1 MKFKSI
7 KMNNFMRYEGENE
20 IVFSC
25 DPELNV
31 TVVLGNNTFGKT
43 TIAQAFRWGLYGE
56 VINSKYDKSQSVNLL
71 NNQILESMD
80 ANSRKNVEVV
90 IEVIDNQI
98 TYEFTRRAE
107 FIRKFPDL
115 EAKQT
120 TEKLYMRVNR
130 DGQWSDYI
138 SDERDAKGKDGKK
151 VTDQISKLFPKE
163 LSNYFLFDGER
174 WSDEK
179 TSKKDIKES
188 INTIMGI
195 SALSSMKYHLKEYG
209 NGGSN
214 SVLRFLKNKSAGNDS
229 ETLKL
234 QNEQSFNM
242 ARIAEC
248 EKKIEAARE
257 AEETYSG
264 YVKKSE
270 EILNG
275 NRKIEEEQ
283 KQAKKLE
290 KDIKYVT
297 DRIERGNADFLKY
310 YSREAYKILLSPLFD
325 EAKNILASVELDG
338 KGIPN
343 VNDKTIYYLLENG
356 VCLCGAKLCDGSKE
370 VENLKKLLNIVPPKV
385 IGSEVGYF
393 QERLE
398 QWMKEGEEAKT
409 QLGEMAKSIE
419 LDKTDLDD
427 FQDELYRINK
437 RIDGKIN
444 FGQERIRLEGYRR
457 KLEENREI
465 IRKSEKNIIE
475 YNRSIQAKDE
485 ELAELAKK
493 NEKTLRYRRAL
504 AYANALEDLTESLL
518 KKKEG
523 PLFDELNAKIKN
535 NFAEMFSEKEKYA
548 QLGDDYKLHLYY
560 KTISADGDAR
570 TYEETVLSEGEKI
583 ACNFVFIVSILELA
597 QEKKAGD
604 DKDMVVSLPLVLDAP
619 FSKLSGENT
628 SLIASVLPNA
638 ADQVIIFMLDKDWE
652 ASGLENFTNK
662 AYKYRVSKETDAASS
677 SIAREER

>member
-7 KMNNFMRYEGENE
+7 KMSNFMRYEGENE
-20 IVFSC
+20 IIFSC
-25 DPELNV
+25 DSESNV

-56 VINSKYDKSQSVNLL
+56 VINTKYDKSQTVNLL
-71 NNQILESMD
+71 NNEVLESMD
-80 ANSRKNVEVV
+80 ANSRQSVAVV
-90 IEVIDNQI
+90 IEVIDNQY

-107 FIRKFPDL
+107 FVRKFPKL
-115 EAKQT
+115 ESRQT
-120 TEKLYMRVNR
+120 NEKLYMRVNK
-130 DGQWSDYI
+130 DGSWSDYI
-138 SDERDAKGKDGKK
+138 SDDGDARGKERRK
-151 VTDQISKLFPKE
+151 VTDQINKLFPKE

-209 NGGSN
+209 QAGNS
-214 SVLRFLKNKSAGNDS
+214 SVLRYLKNKSAGDD
-229 ETLKL
+229 LKTKQL
-234 QNEQSFNM
+234 QKEQSFN
-242 ARIAEC
+242 AAQIAEC
-248 EKKIEAARE
+248 EKKIEAAME
-257 AEETYSG
+257 AVETYSE

-297 DRIERGNADFLKY
+297 DRLEKGKTDFLKY
-310 YSREAYKILLSPLFD
+310 YSREAYKILLSPLFGQ
-325 EAKNILASVELDG
+325 ARKILESVELDG

-370 VENLKKLLNIVPPKV
+370 AENLKKLLNIVPPKV

-398 QWMKEGEEAKT
+398 RWMAEGEEAKI
-409 QLGEMAKSIE
+409 QLSEMADSLE
-419 LDKTDLDD
+419 LDKADLDD
-427 FQDELYRINK
+427 FQDELDRINK

-465 IRKSEKNIIE
+465 IRKSEKNIDE
-475 YNRSIQAKDE
+475 YNRSIQAIDE

-504 AYANALEDLTESLL
+504 AYASALEDLTESLL
-518 KKKEG
+518 KKKEE
-523 PLFDELNAKIKN
+523 PLFEQLNAKIKK

-560 KTISADGDAR
+560 KAISSDGDAR

-652 ASGLENFTNK
+652 SSGLESFTNK
-662 AYKYRVSKETDAASS
+662 AYKYRVSKETNAASS